1 MVGGTGVWGS
11 LQCRV
16 LGRGAPALAS
26 STSHPAPS
34 TSQPAR
40 GRARGGRGRS
50 RALPSRRPERAPG
63 VPLAPS
69 APRPPRALPP
79 GPAPP
84 RAPPPLPAPAGARA
98 APRPL
103 AAPEEGGPFLFAPDI
118 PLVRSVLPAAER
130 RGGAVPLAPLS
141 PHPSSPPAP
150 SPPRSAPAGGTGADG
165 ASPSVSPGVSS
176 VPQQQQQRLAG

>member
-1 MVGGTGVWGS
+1 M
-11 LQCRV
+11 
-16 LGRGAPALAS
+16 
-26 STSHPAPS
+26 
-34 TSQPAR
+34 
-40 GRARGGRGRS
+40 
-50 RALPSRRPERAPG
+50 G
-63 VPLAPS
+63 VPSVQGAG
-69 APRPPRALPP
+69 AWGPRAGFIHLPPRPQHVPACEGPCSRGPWPVPCSPLTPPRARSRGPARSLRPETAARAP
-79 GPAPP
+79 ARPRPAPP